1 MSSTTP
7 PAVLKGLRLD
17 YEVHQPGEIQFRRRQ
32 YKRVTDS
39 DVVSR
44 NSKRHL
50 HPERRRIWH
59 FLQVE
64 HPEQLFM
71 DFQGLFGDRVFLL
84 ALFHLTVTTVVSFH
98 LLEERIHGLGL
109 VVLFVLIDA
118 ISLHAFILH
127 EESLAD
133 LL

>member
-1 MSSTTP
+1 
-7 PAVLKGLRLD
+7 
-17 YEVHQPGEIQFRRRQ
+17 
-32 YKRVTDS
+32 
-39 DVVSR
+39 
-44 NSKRHL
+44 
-50 HPERRRIWH
+50 
-59 FLQVE
+59 
-64 HPEQLFM
+64 M

-84 ALFHLTVTTVVSFH
+84 ALLHLTVTTVVSFH